1 MGGGRRAETRRA
13 LLEQLLPLPL
23 PTVLAVGLQRQRPW
37 GVGEMA
43 VRSLGCCVRRLL
55 DILQGRAGLRGWP
68 LHVLS
73 SLRRAASG
81 PLGSTPAAADTA
93 HPASYRMLREQAV
106 RQPAAFWGPL
116 ARDSLVWDTP
126 YHTVWD
132 CDFSSGKIGWF
143 LGGQLNVS
151 VNCLDQHVR
160 KSPESIAL
168 IWERDELGTEVRI
181 TYRELLETTCRLA
194 NMLKRYGVCRG
205 DRVAIY
211 MSVSPMAVAAM
222 LACARI
228 GAVHTVIF
236 AGFSAE
242 SLAGRIND
250 AKCKVVITFNQG
262 LRGGRVVE
270 LKKIVDE
277 AVKHCPTIQHVLV
290 AHRTDNKVHMG
301 HLDVPLEQEMA
312 KEDPVCA
319 PESMGSEDMLFL
331 LYTSGSTG
339 MPKGLVHTQAGYL
352 LYAALTHRL
361 VFDYQPGDIF
371 GCVADIGWITGHS
384 YVVYGPLC
392 NGATS
397 VLFESTPV
405 YPDAGRYW
413 EMVQRLKINQFY
425 GAPTAIRLLLKYG
438 DAWVRKYDR
447 SSLRTLGSVGEP
459 INHEAWEW
467 LHNVVGDGRCTLVDT
482 WWQTETGGIC
492 IAPRPSEEGAE
503 ILPGM
508 AMRPFF
514 GIVPVLMDEKG
525 NVVEGGNVSGAL
537 CLSQAWP
544 GMARTIYRDHQR
556 FVDAYFKA
564 YPGYYFT
571 GDGAHRTEEGYYQ
584 ITGRMDDVMNISGHR
599 LGTAEIEDAMASHP
613 AVPETAVIGYPHNI
627 KGEAAFAFIVL
638 KEDVGDSEV
647 VMSELRSMVATKIAK
662 YAVPDQILIVK
673 RLPKTRSGKVMRR
686 LLRKIITGRAQDL
699 GDTTTLEDPSIIV
712 EILSAYQKYIDKRAA
727 GQ

>member
-1 MGGGRRAETRRA
+1 MAARCLGRGVVRLLGGFR
-13 LLEQLLPLPL
+13 
-23 PTVLAVGLQRQRPW
+23 
-37 GVGEMA
+37 GVGA
-43 VRSLGCCVRRLL
+43 RGLAAPRLW
-55 DILQGRAGLRGWP
+55 GSTSAPAAPAGSYQERIAL
-68 LHVLS
+68 
-73 SLRRAASG
+73 AAS
-81 PLGSTPAAADTA
+81 
-93 HPASYRMLREQAV
+93 E
-106 RQPAAFWGPL
+106 PAAFWGPL
-116 ARDSLVWDTP
+116 ARDVLVWDTP
-126 YHTVWD
+126 YHTVSD
-132 CDFSSGKIGWF
+132 CDFRSGRIGWF

-160 KSPESIAL
+160 KSPESVAL
-168 IWERDELGTEVRI
+168 IWEQDEPGTEVRI

-194 NMLKRYGVCRG
+194 NTLKRHGVHRG

-211 MSVSPMAVAAM
+211 MPVSPLAVAAM

-228 GAVHTVIF
+228 GAIHTVVF
-236 AGFSAE
+236 AGFSAG

-277 AVKHCPTIQHVLV
+277 AIKLCPTVQHVLV

-301 HLDVPLEQEMA
+301 DLDIPLEQ
-312 KEDPVCA
+312 
-319 PESMGSEDMLFL
+319 F
-331 LYTSGSTG
+331 
-339 MPKGLVHTQAGYL
+339 
-352 LYAALTHRL
+352 
-361 VFDYQPGDIF
+361 VFDYRPGDVF

-425 GAPTAIRLLLKYG
+425 GAPTAFRLLLKFE
-438 DAWVRKYDR
+438 DSWVKKYDR

-467 LHNVVGDGRCTLVDT
+467 LHRVVGDSRCTLVDT

-492 IAPRPSEEGAE
+492 ISPRPSEEGAE
-503 ILPGM
+503 ILPCM
-508 AMRPFF
+508 AMRPLF

-525 NVVEGGNVSGAL
+525 NVLKGGDVSGAL

-544 GMARTIYRDHQR
+544 GMARTIFGDHQR
-556 FVDAYFKA
+556 FMDAYFEA

-571 GDGAHRTEEGYYQ
+571 GDGAYRTEDGYYQ
-584 ITGRMDDVMNISGHR
+584 ITGRMDDVINISGHR
-599 LGTAEIEDAMASHP
+599 LGTAEIEDAMADHP
-613 AVPETAVIGYPHNI
+613 AVPETAVIGYPHDI

-638 KEDVGDSEV
+638 KDDAGDADVV
-647 VMSELRSMVATKIAK
+647 VKELRSVVASKIAK
-662 YAVPDQILIVK
+662 YAVPDQVLVVK

-686 LLRKIITGRAQDL
+686 LLRNIVTGRAQDL
-699 GDTTTLEDPSIIV
+699 GDTTTLEDPAVIT
-712 EILSAYQKYIDKRAA
+712 EILSAYQEYKDKLGAA
-727 GQ
+727 Q

>member
-1 MGGGRRAETRRA
+1 MAARCLGR
-13 LLEQLLPLPL
+13 
-23 PTVLAVGLQRQRPW
+23 
-37 GVGEMA
+37 GVG
-43 VRSLGCCVRRLL
+43 RLL
-55 DILQGRAGLRGWP
+55 GGLRGVGVRALAAPRLW
-68 LHVLS
+68 S
-73 SLRRAASG
+73 SASASVAPPSSYQERIALAA
-81 PLGSTPAAADTA
+81 
-93 HPASYRMLREQAV
+93 RE
-106 RQPAAFWGPL
+106 PAAFWGPL
-116 ARDSLVWDTP
+116 ARDALVWDTP
-126 YHTVWD
+126 YHTVSD
-132 CDFSSGKIGWF
+132 CDFRSGRISWF

-151 VNCLDQHVR
+151 VNCLDQHVQ

-168 IWERDELGTEVRI
+168 IWERDEPGTEVKI

-194 NMLKRYGVCRG
+194 NTLKRYGVRRG

-211 MSVSPMAVAAM
+211 MPVSPLAVAAM

-228 GAVHTVIF
+228 GAIHNVIF
-236 AGFSAE
+236 AGFSVG

-250 AKCKVVITFNQG
+250 AQCKVVITFNQG
-262 LRGGRVVE
+262 LRGGRVVQ

-277 AVKHCPTIQHVLV
+277 AIKVCPSVQHVLV

-301 HLDVPLEQEMA
+301 HLDVSLEQEMA
-312 KEDPVCA
+312 KEEPVCA
-319 PESMGSEDMLFL
+319 PESMGSEDILFL

-339 MPKGLVHTQAGYL
+339 KPKGLVHTQAGYL

-361 VFDYQPGDIF
+361 VFDYRPGDVF

-413 EMVQRLKINQFY
+413 ETVQRLKINQFY
-425 GAPTAIRLLLKYG
+425 GAPTAYRLLLKFE
-438 DAWVRKYDR
+438 DSWVKKYDR

-467 LHNVVGDGRCTLVDT
+467 LHRVVGDSRCTLVDT

-492 IAPRPSEEGAE
+492 ISPRPSEEGAE
-503 ILPGM
+503 ILPCM
-508 AMRPFF
+508 AMRPLF

-525 NVVEGGNVSGAL
+525 NVLEGGDVSGAL

-544 GMARTIYRDHQR
+544 GMARTIYGDHQR
-556 FVDAYFKA
+556 FLDAYFET

-571 GDGAHRTEEGYYQ
+571 GDGAYRTEEGYYE
-584 ITGRMDDVMNISGHR
+584 ITGRIDDVINISGHR
-599 LGTAEIEDAMASHP
+599 LGTAEIEDAMADHP
-613 AVPETAVIGYPHNI
+613 SVPETAVIGYPHDI
-627 KGEAAFAFIVL
+627 KGEAAFAFVVL
-638 KEDVGDSEV
+638 KDDVGDVDV
-647 VMSELRSMVATKIAK
+647 VVKELRSVVADKIAK
-662 YAVPDQILIVK
+662 YAVPDQVLVVK

-686 LLRKIITGRAQDL
+686 LLRKIVMGRAQDL
-699 GDTTTLEDPSIIV
+699 GDTTTLEDPGVIT
-712 EILSAYQKYIDKRAA
+712 EILSAYQEYKDKRGGAK
-727 GQ
+727 